1 MGTGR
6 IFINYRR
13 DDSRA
18 DSGRIY
24 DYLSARFPGKVFRD
38 VGSLEPGVDWQQ
50 AIGKVLSQSDAC
62 VVVIG
67 CNWLNIKGDD
77 GTRRLDDPNDTVR
90 REVFAALQRN
100 MRIFPVLV
108 GGAKMPK
115 PHELPPDLQPL
126 CDRNALEITEQDWTE
141 CCAKLARGL
150 ETALALSQPAP
161 SPPAVVAVNK
171 SSGAK
176 WFVALGLAALL
187 VFGIVVALAL
197 KKPSETT
204 QAANGNLPPVQQ
216 APVSPLEVSPPSPLP
231 VRPPQNQPAPKPRPQ
246 AVAPAPATPSSMF
259 GNWAATVNV
268 NGATLFET
276 VELYGDQSF
285 RVLLNGMSQAVGKWQ
300 SDPLGQVA
308 LTNGTNFVTGLH
320 FSCGSRSNEDG
331 ANRVQGN
338 CSDQAN
344 NVWSFSM
351 TRAAGVLPI
360 AVVPRVNL
368 SQLSLGER
376 AAFIQLLNT
385 LPCTCR
391 CGMTVYMCLEKD
403 PTCNYSPAIANNA
416 LARFLRTVR
425 G

>member
-24 DYLSARFPGKVFRD
+24 DYLSTRFPGKLFRD

-67 CNWLNIKGDD
+67 CSWLTLKGDD
-77 GTRRLDDPNDTVR
+77 GLRRLDDPNDTVR
-90 REVFAALQRN
+90 REIFAALQRK

-115 PHELPPDLQPL
+115 ANELPPDLQPL
-126 CDRNALEITEQDWTE
+126 CDYNALEITEQDWTE

-150 ETALALSQPAP
+150 EAALAGPQTQPAGAVVVAKKSSAAKWLIALGASAVLVFAIVAALALQKPRTE
-161 SPPAVVAVNK
+161 SPRAVVA
-171 SSGAK
+171 
-176 WFVALGLAALL
+176 
-187 VFGIVVALAL
+187 
-197 KKPSETT
+197 T
-204 QAANGNLPPVQQ
+204 NLPPAQETPAVR
-216 APVSPLEVSPPSPLP
+216 LP
-231 VRPPQNQPAPKPRPQ
+231 VQPPLNQPIRKPQ
-246 AVAPAPATPSSMF
+246 MESVAPPPATAASMF

-268 NGATLFET
+268 NGTTLFEN
-276 VELYGDQSF
+276 VELYGDHSF
-285 RVLLNGMSQAVGKWQ
+285 RVLLNGISQAVGKWQ
-300 SDPLGQVA
+300 SDALGQVT
-308 LTNGTNFVTGLH
+308 LTNGTNFVTALH
-320 FSCGSRSNEDG
+320 FTCGSRANEDG
-331 ANRVQGN
+331 SDRVQGN

-351 TRAAGVLPI
+351 SRAPGVLPI
-360 AVVPRVNL
+360 ALIPRVDT
-368 SQLSLGER
+368 SQLSLAER
-376 AAFIQLLNT
+376 AAFIQLLDT

-391 CGMTVYMCLEKD
+391 CGMNVYMCLRRD
-403 PTCNYSPAIANNA
+403 PTCHYSPAIAQTA
-416 LARFLRTVR
+416 LDRFLRTVR